1 MATDPNM
8 QSDSL
13 SVKKVNPAATYKKVV
28 KKPTYMVQKA
38 DGSVGEWGRDPNIK
52 DTIDVNNLTKKKP
65 DLSDKA
71 KGLDNTYNRK
81 NY

>member
-1 MATDPNM
+1 MATDPTM
-8 QSDSL
+8 GKDSI
-13 SVKKVNPAATYKKVV
+13 SVKQINPAATYKKVV
-28 KKPTYMVQKA
+28 KKPTIMVQKA
-38 DGSVGEWGRDPNIK
+38 DGTVGEWGRDPNIR
-52 DTIDVNNLTKKKP
+52 DTIDYTGKKKL